1 MNIATTDVFE
11 LEGRAT
17 VRSGDGAF
25 LRVTSPTGAPVPLVE
40 TSQDQ
45 VRRQLQAR
53 ATQRMQPRPGRERLA
68 LLAPDAGWE
77 PVTSVLQGLDVQ
89 RIANTGSLTQPHG
102 LVIQVA
108 TTRVERSTLDALPAA
123 GTAVLRCY
131 REGEILFV
139 DPLATSAADPTGSQV
154 VRRRLAAS
162 VASAELRYWLNTIR
176 SGDATLAGLPPL
188 ATQFLGLRIRAMVA
202 AWQHDSPELAIHR
215 RTLWRLDTRTLCSS
229 EHPVLGFAEPA
240 QRPGPVR

>member
-1 MNIATTDVFE
+1 MSSPTIDVFE
-11 LEGRAT
+11 LDGSAT
-17 VRSGDGAF
+17 VRSSDGAF
-25 LRVTSPTGAPVPLVE
+25 LRVQTPSGAPVPLV
-40 TSQDQ
+40 DAFHGQ
-45 VRRQLQAR
+45 VRQQLDAR
-53 ATQRMQPRPGRERLA
+53 AAQREHPRLGRERLA

-77 PVTSVLQGLDVQ
+77 PIASVLTGLDVQ
-89 RIANTGSLTQPHG
+89 RIADTGISTQRHG

-108 TTRVERSTLDALPAA
+108 ATRAERTALDALPSA

-139 DPLATSAADPTGSQV
+139 DPLALCSADPTGSQV

-162 VASAELRYWLNTIR
+162 VASADLDGWLNITR
-176 SGDATLAGLPPL
+176 PSDATLEDLPSL
-188 ATQFLGLRIRAMVA
+188 AQQFLGVRIRAMVA
-202 AWQHDSPELAIHR
+202 AWQHDTSELAVLR

-240 QRPGPVR
+240 KRPGPPR